1 MNRPHRKKNDEKRNA
16 PLFLVFFHFLFFF
29 TLGGFGGGGR
39 EWKGRVKEETDE
51 KKKKKEE
58 EEEEKWKPRLPATH
72 LAAPWIFA
80 AVDVQRWCR
89 RVVCCVCGFFF
100 PKNWKTQKNKQTN
113 KQNKTQNQF
122 LVFGFRFARSSI
134 VFCFESFRFP
144 ATTHRH
150 RWPWVRF
157 LP

>member
-39 EWKGRVKEETDE
+39 EWKGRAKEETDE
-51 KKKKKEE
+51 KKKKEE